1 MSTIK
6 LMIPQPIIISGFD
19 MYKENPQALFQPPY
33 RMPDN
38 YYNLKGSFN
47 TYFKSQINGFNY
59 IPKINIVH
67 NLYSGLGPQ
76 LYIETSVSKALF
88 GNNYNEWQDEDLNQF
103 VQWLISILK
112 SIGIKVTKD
121 AILNSRVDKFHFS
134 KNIPID
140 KQTFDLILKLLE
152 EIKYPYLKGKKM
164 KYRGYRYHSHIWAI
178 SFYDKLDELSIK
190 KPDLANQLTAKG
202 INCILRIEIQ
212 YNDMQKLRKTM
223 REFGIKGDITLKTI
237 FQIKILQSIFDK
249 VLNTLHKKAPSI
261 YNIEE
266 KTNIE
271 IFGSIKTN
279 SRKERTDIFTI
290 LKLLKNNEKD
300 ILVHKLLSEYNIKGV
315 EKLLEKYNIRLTS
328 NPYLPE
334 IFLNLL
340 SMVEKYKPI
349 QNNEF
354 DEKINAI
361 DALKIKS

>member
-6 LMIPQPIIISGFD
+6 LMIPNPKIISGFD

-76 LYIETSVSKALF
+76 LYIENSISKALF

-134 KNIPID
+134 KNILID
-140 KQTFDLILKLLE
+140 KQTFDLILEMLE
-152 EIKYPYLKGKKM
+152 EIKYPYLKCKKM

-178 SFYDKLDELSIK
+178 SVYDKLDELSIK
-190 KPDLANQLTAKG
+190 KPELVNELRAKG
-202 INCILRIEIQ
+202 INCVLRIEIQ
-212 YNDMQKLRKTM
+212 YNNMQKLRRSM
-223 REFGIKGDITLKTI
+223 REFGIHGDITLSTI
-237 FQIKILQSIFDK
+237 FQIKILKSVFDK
-249 VLNTLHKKAPSI
+249 VLHTLNQKAPSFYSI
-261 YNIEE
+261 KE

-271 IFGSIKTN
+271 IFKSIKANSIQELTN
-279 SRKERTDIFTI
+279 TFAI
-290 LKLLKNNEKD
+290 LKLLEDNDNDMDRVNKL
-300 ILVHKLLSEYNIKGV
+300 ILEHNIKGG
-315 EKLLEKYNIRLTS
+315 EKLLKKYNIRLTS
-328 NPYLPE
+328 NPHIPN
-334 IFLNLL
+334 IFSKLL
-340 SMVEKYKPI
+340 DMVKKYEPI
-349 QNNEF
+349 QHSKFNEKNLF
-354 DEKINAI
+354 
-361 DALKIKS
+361 